1 MLTLNEYIE
10 IQEHVNTLV
19 ESEQSFFTDEQ
30 IDQAAYY
37 DLKFNPVSFMTVLS
51 LHNEA
56 GETLASVD
64 FEDADVAIAYIE
76 DTFDLEDGELEYL
89 DSYAWANEAPT
100 DNTQEI

>member
-1 MLTLNEYIE
+1 MLTLNEYIDINE
-10 IQEHVNTLV
+10 QVSALV

-30 IDQAAYY
+30 IEAASYY

-76 DTFDLEDGELEYL
+76 DTFDLEEGELEYL

-100 DNTQEI
+100 DNTADI